1 MKRAPPSFSIYR
13 TYLVGGVEH
22 DNGLV
27 GKLELGDEELSLPS
41 DLDLISDQNGLL
53 DVEVNLDPSREEVVL
68 VIEVSSQISSIRGFC
83 KCVDFARA

>member
-1 MKRAPPSFSIYR
+1 MKRPPSSFSFYR

-22 DNGLV
+22 DDGLV

-41 DLDLISDQNGLL
+41 DRDLISDQNGLL
-53 DVEVNLDPSREEVVL
+53 DVEVNLDPSREQVVL
-68 VIEVSSQISSIRGFC
+68 VIVVSSQIGTVRGFC